1 VFLTQLFAIMF
12 IKKTDQMAAD
22 CTEYLSNTHNHD
34 LTIGNSNLVA
44 DIQKKFSI
52 FLSFTHILLV
62 FLLLFSSLSV
72 SVARFND
79 IYTHCL
85 IRFIEN
91 VSRFYVFYH
100 LLDHFL
106 TIFFHKFNFY
116 FHIA

>member
-1 VFLTQLFAIMF
+1 MFLTQLFAIIF

-44 DIQKKFSI
+44 DIQKKISI

-106 TIFFHKFNFY
+106 TIFF
-116 FHIA
+116 